1 MARRNMKKKLSQR
14 RSFRMGKGKKLGC
27 DLWLGPDS
35 ALREWEE
42 QTAALAENDNGR
54 FSREH
59 LWQYLQKL
67 G

>member
-1 MARRNMKKKLSQR
+1 
-14 RSFRMGKGKKLGC
+14 MGKGKKLGC